1 MTAIRKAVFPAA
13 GLGTRFLPATKAQ
26 PKEMLPVVDKPII
39 QYGVEEAVAAGIDQ
53 IIVVT
58 GRDKRAIVD
67 HFDISF
73 ELEHYLKDRGKT
85 RELQVVRKISDM
97 VDITYI
103 HQKEPLGLGHAVL
116 MAKDVVGNEPFAVF
130 LADDI
135 IRGPV
140 PAIKQMMDVYEKHQ
154 ASVLALQKVE
164 PDQVSR
170 YGIVKVSKS
179 DGRIHEVVDMV
190 EKPEAG
196 KAPSNLAILG
206 RYVLKPSI
214 FAILE
219 TTREGVGG
227 EIQLTDALRTMA
239 QHEKVLGLEFEGTYY
254 DVGTVGGF
262 LKTSIA
268 FALERPGLRD
278 ELLNYLQGLDGL
290 RQARARGPLHDRVGG
305 GGTQAH

>member
-1 MTAIRKAVFPAA
+1 MFPAA

-39 QYGVEEAVAAGIDQ
+39 QYGVEEAVASGIDQ

-85 RELQVVRKISDM
+85 RELQVVRKISDL

-116 MAKDVVGNEPFAVF
+116 MAKDLVGNEPFAVF

-135 IRGPV
+135 IRSQT
-140 PAIKQMMDVYEKHQ
+140 PAIKQMMDVYAQQE
-154 ASVLALQKVE
+154 ASVLALQRVE
-164 PDQVSR
+164 RDQVGR
-170 YGIVKVSKS
+170 YGIVKVANS
-179 DGRIHEVVDMV
+179 DGRIHQVVDMV
-190 EKPEAG
+190 EKPEPDR
-196 KAPSNLAILG
+196 APSDLAILG

-214 FAILE
+214 FGILE
-219 TTREGVGG
+219 TTHEGVGG
-227 EIQLTDALRTMA
+227 EIQLTDALRTLA
-239 QHEKVLGLEFEGTYY
+239 QQEKVLGLEFEGTYF

-268 FALERPGLRD
+268 FALERPGLRE
-278 ELLNYLQGLDGL
+278 ELLGYIRSLDGVKP
-290 RQARARGPLHDRVGG
+290 RN
-305 GGTQAH
+305 

>member
-1 MTAIRKAVFPAA
+1 VTAIRKAVFPAA

-39 QYGVEEAVAAGIDQ
+39 QYGIEEAVAAGIDQ

-135 IRGPV
+135 IRSQTPV
-140 PAIKQMMDVYEKHQ
+140 IKQMMDVYAQHQ
-154 ASVLALQKVE
+154 VSVLALQRVE

-170 YGIVKVSKS
+170 YGVVKVAQS

-190 EKPEAG
+190 EKPESS

-206 RYVLKPSI
+206 RYLLKPSI
-214 FAILE
+214 FGILE
-219 TTREGVGG
+219 TTHEGVGG
-227 EIQLTDALRTMA
+227 EIQLTDGLRTMA
-239 QHEKVLGLEFEGTYY
+239 QQEKMLGLEFEGTYF
-254 DVGTVGGF
+254 DVGTVSGF

-268 FALERPGLRD
+268 FALERPALRE
-278 ELLNYLQGLDGL
+278 ELLSYLKSLDGL
-290 RQARARGPLHDRVGG
+290 KPA
-305 GGTQAH
+305 

>member
-1 MTAIRKAVFPAA
+1 MNSIRKAVFPAA

-26 PKEMLPVVDKPII
+26 PKEMLPIVDKPII
-39 QYGVEEAVAAGIDQ
+39 QYGVEEAVASGIDQ

-85 RELQVVRKISDM
+85 KELQVVRKISDM

-116 MAKDVVGNEPFAVF
+116 MAKDVVGNDPFAVF

-135 IRGPV
+135 IRARTPC
-140 PAIKQMMDVYEKHQ
+140 IRQMMDVYEQRQ
-154 ASVLALQKVE
+154 ASVLALQRVAD
-164 PDQVSR
+164 DQVSR
-170 YGIVKVSKS
+170 YGIVRVASS
-179 DGRIHEVVDMV
+179 DGRVHEVVDMV
-190 EKPEAG
+190 EKPEVG

-206 RYVLKPSI
+206 RYVLKPTI
-214 FAILE
+214 FGILE
-219 TTREGVGG
+219 TTHEGVGG
-227 EIQLTDALRTMA
+227 EIQLTDGLRTMA
-239 QHEKVLGLEFEGTYY
+239 QQEKVLGLEFEGTYY
-254 DVGTVGGF
+254 DVGTVSGL
-262 LKTSIA
+262 LKTSVA

-278 ELLNYLQGLDGL
+278 ELLGYLRSLDGVT
-290 RQARARGPLHDRVGG
+290 AGS
-305 GGTQAH
+305 

>member
-1 MTAIRKAVFPAA
+1 MTPIRKAVFPAA

-26 PKEMLPVVDKPII
+26 PKEMLPIVDKPII

-85 RELQVVRKISDM
+85 RELQLVRKISDM

-135 IRGPV
+135 IRSPI
-140 PAIKQMMDVYEKHQ
+140 PAIKQMMDVYGQRQ
-154 ASVLALQKVE
+154 ASVLALQRVAD
-164 PDQVSR
+164 DQVSR
-170 YGIVKVSKS
+170 YGVVKVSKS
-179 DGRIHEVVDMV
+179 DGRVHEVVDMI
-190 EKPEAG
+190 EKPEPS

-206 RYVLKPSI
+206 RYVLKPTI
-214 FAILE
+214 FGILE
-219 TTREGVGG
+219 TTHEGVGG

-239 QHEKVLGLEFEGTYY
+239 QQELVLGLEFEGTYH
-254 DVGTVGGF
+254 DVGTVSGL

-278 ELLNYLQGLDGL
+278 ELLRYLGSLDGIK
-290 RQARARGPLHDRVGG
+290 PS
-305 GGTQAH
+305 

>member
-1 MTAIRKAVFPAA
+1 VTPIRKAVFPAA

-26 PKEMLPVVDKPII
+26 PKEMLPIVDKPII

-85 RELQVVRKISDM
+85 RELQLVRKISDL

-116 MAKDVVGNEPFAVF
+116 MAKDVVGQEPFAVF

-135 IRGPV
+135 IRSQT
-140 PAIKQMMDVYEKHQ
+140 PAIKQMMDVFAPRQ
-154 ASVLALQKVE
+154 ASVLALQRVE

-170 YGIVKVSKS
+170 YGIVKVGKS
-179 DGRIHEVVDMV
+179 EGRIHEVIDMV
-190 EKPEAG
+190 EKPDPE

-206 RYVLKPSI
+206 RYILKPTI
-214 FAILE
+214 FGILE
-219 TTREGVGG
+219 TTHEGVGG
-227 EIQLTDALRTMA
+227 EIQLTDAIRTMA
-239 QHEKVLGLEFEGTYY
+239 QQEQVLGLEFEGTYH
-254 DVGTVGGF
+254 DVGTVSGF

-268 FALERPGLRD
+268 FALERPGLRE
-278 ELLNYLQGLDGL
+278 ELLRYLASVDG
-290 RQARARGPLHDRVGG
+290 RQPA
-305 GGTQAH
+305 

>member
-1 MTAIRKAVFPAA
+1 MIPIRKAVFPAA

-85 RELQVVRKISDM
+85 RELQLVRKISDL

-135 IRGPV
+135 IRSQT
-140 PAIKQMMDVYEKHQ
+140 PAIKQMMDVFAPRQ
-154 ASVLALQKVE
+154 ASVLALQQVE

-170 YGIVKVSKS
+170 YGIVKVVKS
-179 DGRIHEVVDMV
+179 DGRVHEVIDMV
-190 EKPEAG
+190 EKPDPD

-206 RYVLKPSI
+206 RYILKPSI
-214 FAILE
+214 FGILE
-219 TTREGVGG
+219 TTHEGVGG
-227 EIQLTDALRTMA
+227 EIQLTDALRTLA
-239 QHEKVLGLEFEGTYY
+239 QHETVLGLEFEGTYY
-254 DVGTVGGF
+254 DVGTVSGF

-268 FALERPGLRD
+268 FALERPGLRE
-278 ELLNYLQGLDGL
+278 ELLSYLASLDG
-290 RQARARGPLHDRVGG
+290 ARPTPG
-305 GGTQAH
+305 

>member
-1 MTAIRKAVFPAA
+1 VTAIRKAVFPAA

-26 PKEMLPVVDKPII
+26 PKEMLPIVDKPII

-85 RELQVVRKISDM
+85 RELQLVRKISDL

-135 IRGPV
+135 IRSNT
-140 PAIKQMMDVYEKHQ
+140 PAIKQMMDVFGPRQ
-154 ASVLALQKVE
+154 ASVLALQRVE

-170 YGIVKVSKS
+170 YGIVKVGKS

-190 EKPEAG
+190 EKPDPE

-206 RYVLKPSI
+206 RYILKPSI
-214 FAILE
+214 FGILE
-219 TTREGVGG
+219 TTHEGVGG
-227 EIQLTDALRTMA
+227 EIQLTDGIRTLA
-239 QHEKVLGLEFEGTYY
+239 QQEQVLGLEFEGIYY
-254 DVGTVGGF
+254 DVGTVSGF

-268 FALERPGLRD
+268 FALERPGLRE
-278 ELLNYLQGLDGL
+278 ELLSYLDSLDG
-290 RQARARGPLHDRVGG
+290 RKPA
-305 GGTQAH
+305 

>member
-1 MTAIRKAVFPAA
+1 VTPIRKAVFPAA

-26 PKEMLPVVDKPII
+26 PKEMLPIVDKPII

-85 RELQVVRKISDM
+85 RELQLVRKISDL

-116 MAKDVVGNEPFAVF
+116 MAKDVVGQEPFAVF

-135 IRGPV
+135 IRSQT
-140 PAIKQMMDVYEKHQ
+140 PAIKQMMDVFAPRQ
-154 ASVLALQKVE
+154 ASVLALQRVE

-170 YGIVKVSKS
+170 YGIVKVGKS
-179 DGRIHEVVDMV
+179 EGRIHEVIDMV
-190 EKPEAG
+190 EKPDPE

-206 RYVLKPSI
+206 RYILKPSI
-214 FAILE
+214 FGILE
-219 TTREGVGG
+219 TTHEGVGG
-227 EIQLTDALRTMA
+227 EIQLTDAIRTMA
-239 QHEKVLGLEFEGTYY
+239 QQEQVLGLEFEGTYH
-254 DVGTVGGF
+254 DVGTVSGF

-268 FALERPGLRD
+268 FALERPGLRE
-278 ELLNYLQGLDGL
+278 ELLRYLASVDG
-290 RQARARGPLHDRVGG
+290 RQPA
-305 GGTQAH
+305 

>member
-1 MTAIRKAVFPAA
+1 VTPIRKAVFPAA

-26 PKEMLPVVDKPII
+26 PKEMLPIVDKPII

-85 RELQVVRKISDM
+85 RELQLVRKISDL

-135 IRGPV
+135 IRSHT
-140 PAIKQMMDVYEKHQ
+140 PAIKQMMDVFAPRQ
-154 ASVLALQKVE
+154 ASVLALQRVE

-170 YGIVKVSKS
+170 YGIVKVGKS
-179 DGRIHEVVDMV
+179 EGRIHEVVDMV
-190 EKPEAG
+190 EKPDPE

-206 RYVLKPSI
+206 RYILKPSI
-214 FAILE
+214 FGIIE
-219 TTREGVGG
+219 TTHEGVGG
-227 EIQLTDALRTMA
+227 EIQLTDAIRTMA
-239 QHEKVLGLEFEGTYY
+239 QQEQVLGLEFEGTYY
-254 DVGTVGGF
+254 DVGTVSGF

-268 FALERPGLRD
+268 FALERPGLRE
-278 ELLNYLQGLDGL
+278 ELLSCLASLDG
-290 RQARARGPLHDRVGG
+290 REPA
-305 GGTQAH
+305 

>member
-135 IRGPV
+135 IRSQTPV
-140 PAIKQMMDVYEKHQ
+140 IKQMMEVYAQHQ
-154 ASVLALQKVE
+154 VSVLALQRVE

-170 YGIVKVSKS
+170 YGVVKVAAS

-190 EKPEAG
+190 EKPEPS

-206 RYVLKPSI
+206 RYLLKPSI
-214 FAILE
+214 FGILE
-219 TTREGVGG
+219 TTHEGVGG

-239 QHEKVLGLEFEGTYY
+239 QQEKVLGLEFEGTYH
-254 DVGTVGGF
+254 DVGTVSGF

-268 FALERPGLRD
+268 FALERPGLRE
-278 ELLNYLQGLDGL
+278 ELLGYLKSLDGL
-290 RQARARGPLHDRVGG
+290 KPG
-305 GGTQAH
+305 

>member
-1 MTAIRKAVFPAA
+1 VTPIRKAVFPAA

-85 RELQVVRKISDM
+85 RELQLVRKISDL

-135 IRGPV
+135 IRSQT
-140 PAIKQMMDVYEKHQ
+140 PAIKQMMDVFGPRQ
-154 ASVLALQKVE
+154 ASVLALQRVE
-164 PDQVSR
+164 TDQVSR
-170 YGIVKVSKS
+170 YGIVKVGKS
-179 DGRIHEVVDMV
+179 DGHIHEVVDMV
-190 EKPEAG
+190 EKPDPD

-206 RYVLKPSI
+206 RYILKPSI
-214 FAILE
+214 FGILE
-219 TTREGVGG
+219 TTHEGVGG
-227 EIQLTDALRTMA
+227 EIQLTDALRTLA
-239 QHEKVLGLEFEGTYY
+239 QQETMLGLEFEGTYY
-254 DVGTVGGF
+254 DVGTVSGF

-268 FALERPGLRD
+268 FALERPGLRE
-278 ELLNYLQGLDGL
+278 ELLSYLASLDG
-290 RQARARGPLHDRVGG
+290 ARPPSS
-305 GGTQAH
+305 